1 MIIDHIFIITLPH
14 RKDRLDSI
22 TKQLDAFGLS
32 YEVFYGVN
40 GKAIRTKY
48 DCDNMNNGCT
58 ASHGQVLQ
66 RAEIYGLNN
75 CLVLEDDCELSE
87 DFLTTIQA
95 LQLPEDWNVCYLSG
109 THREQPIKINDT
121 ISKCVKTLTT
131 HAYIFNL
138 ENDDLFYMSS
148 DLLDDFS
155 QPVDCYF
162 ASEQSEFNFYV
173 LNKPI
178 AWQKGGFS
186 DINGREMYYEHLKK
200 SI

>member
-121 ISKCVKTLTT
+121 ISRCVKTLTT